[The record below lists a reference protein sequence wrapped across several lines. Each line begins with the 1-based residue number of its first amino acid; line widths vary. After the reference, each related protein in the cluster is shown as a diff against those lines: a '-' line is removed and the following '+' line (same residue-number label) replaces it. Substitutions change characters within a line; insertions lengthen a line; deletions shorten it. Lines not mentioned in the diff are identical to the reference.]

1 MLLFVFCTDPL
12 GHLNRAGGSPVPGG
26 SFFQPRLSGGRE
38 LPQAGSPF
46 PGGSFSAPADRGTRT
61 AAGVFAPDGRRVF
74 RWDSAGSC
82 ALRSAGTCRAP
93 RQGKRVDTKVST
105 LLTPTSFYFLVW
117 RKPETGDPAARKRE
131 RQRILSTVRSTVCS
145 HVSSIRS
152 AGCRAAT
159 QAVYSAQAQHNSVA
173 QLVESGDYGR
183 HLQIYLL
190 VAFISLGPVY
200 NNALKNRAALLCH
213 ACEDSGLCSGT
224 SDTANRLR
232 KTR

>member
-1 MLLFVFCTDPL
+1 M
-12 GHLNRAGGSPVPGG
+12 NRAGGSPVPGG

-93 RQGKRVDTKVST
+93 RRGKRVDTKVST

-117 RKPETGDPAARKRE
+117 RRLPTCDRCETGE
-131 RQRILSTVRSTVCS
+131 RQRIFSS
-145 HVSSIRS
+145 VSFAIYSQGRIHYCYTDRLLS
-152 AGCRAAT
+152 AGAT
-159 QAVYSAQAQHNSVA
+159 YSCCATRK
-173 QLVESGDYGR
+173 SGDNRR
-183 HLQIYLL
+183 HLRI
-190 VAFISLGPVY
+190 
-200 NNALKNRAALLCH
+200 
-213 ACEDSGLCSGT
+213 
-224 SDTANRLR
+224 
-232 KTR
+232 